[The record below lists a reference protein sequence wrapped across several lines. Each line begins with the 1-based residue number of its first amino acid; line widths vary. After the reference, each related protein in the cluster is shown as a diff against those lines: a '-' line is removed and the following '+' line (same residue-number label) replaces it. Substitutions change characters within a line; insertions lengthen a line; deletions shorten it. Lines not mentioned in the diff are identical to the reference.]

1 MSKRQVTDEDII
13 KYIPMVEKYIRD
25 SVVKNWNEAST
36 YKSLDHVSIGNTS
49 YTMED
54 FRQYLKMQVVV
65 ALQNYNPDKNT
76 KESTFVYTHLFN
88 RIGSL
93 MKSMTKKKNGFGI
106 FSTSLEKAL
115 FEDKDIN

>member
-1 MSKRQVTDEDII
+1 MNKRQVTDEDII

-25 SVVKNWNEAST
+25 SVVRNWTEASI
-36 YKSLDHVSIGNTS
+36 YKSLDYISIGNTA

-65 ALQNYNPDKNT
+65 ALQNYNPEKGT

-93 MKSMTKKKNGFGI
+93 MKSMTKKKNGYGVH
-106 FSTSLEKAL
+106 SANLEKVL
-115 FEDKDIN
+115 FECSDID